1 MQHQDGSVHHTTK
14 ELDEQRKRK
23 QELAKAGER
32 LKHLEQLEE
41 YRERK
46 MLKEMEQLENERL
59 KEEAE
64 IKKALEKELKYNQYL
79 EKQREKL

>member
-1 MQHQDGSVHHTTK
+1 
-14 ELDEQRKRK
+14 
-23 QELAKAGER
+23 
-32 LKHLEQLEE
+32 LEQLEE

-64 IKKALEKELKYNQYL
+64 IKAAL
-79 EKQREKL
+79 

>member
-14 ELDEQRKRK
+14 ELDEQRRRK

-46 MLKEMEQLENERL
+46 MLKEME
-59 KEEAE
+59 
-64 IKKALEKELKYNQYL
+64 
-79 EKQREKL
+79 